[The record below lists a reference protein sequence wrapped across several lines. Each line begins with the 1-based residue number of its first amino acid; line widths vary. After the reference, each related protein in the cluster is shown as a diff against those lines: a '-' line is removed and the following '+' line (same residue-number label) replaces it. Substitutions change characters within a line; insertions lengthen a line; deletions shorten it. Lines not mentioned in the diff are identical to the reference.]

1 MARFGADAMVLVVSR
16 VPLTLRAAHP
26 TRFGARDELRAQEI
40 DVPFSLSRHDLP
52 RGLADDSAIQA
63 ERDALDELHY
73 FGLGKRIVGARRT
86 GLCTFDARLDA
97 LDHQAFV
104 GFLDLL
110 ARIEV
115 QHAPN

>member
-1 MARFGADAMVLVVSR
+1 MARVGTDAMVLVVSR

-40 DVPFSLSRHDLP
+40 DVPFSLSRRDLS
-52 RGLADDSAIQA
+52 RGLTDDCAIQA

-73 FGLGKRIVGARRT
+73 FDLGKRVVGARRT

-97 LDHQAFV
+97 LDDQALV